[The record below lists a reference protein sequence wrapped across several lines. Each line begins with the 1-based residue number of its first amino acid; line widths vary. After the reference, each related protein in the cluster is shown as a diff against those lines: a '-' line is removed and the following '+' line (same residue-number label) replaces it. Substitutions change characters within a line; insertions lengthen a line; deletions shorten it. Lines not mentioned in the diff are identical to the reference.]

1 MIFIVDD
8 DKNIREAVRDVL
20 EDEDLQVET
29 FASGKKML
37 KELSLVRPDLI
48 ILDVWMGKEDGLEI
62 LDRIK
67 SEYPALPVLMI
78 SGHATIEQAVAAT
91 KKGAV
96 DFLEKPLS
104 IDAILDKVRL
114 ILLPDARE
122 EITEL
127 EFDNIIG
134 TSAPI
139 KKIKHSIAQAA
150 RTNARVLIYGEN
162 GTGKELVARGIFANS
177 HRRDKPFVE
186 VNCAAI
192 PSELIESELFGHEK
206 GAFTGATERRSG
218 KFEQAHTGTLFL
230 DELSDMSLATQASV
244 LRALQ
249 EQRFTRV
256 GGSEIIE
263 VDVRIIAATNM
274 EPQKAIQM
282 GRFREDL
289 YYRLNVIPINMPP
302 LRDRKEDIPLL
313 AEHFIKEAVRDN
325 HLPERRISPDALT
338 VLSRHHWPGNIREL
352 KNMIERLSIICEED
366 TIDALMVQEQLGRSA
381 EVRTHSDLKQAREE
395 FEKKHI
401 LEVLKQNDYNISR
414 SARALGLERA
424 HLHRKMK
431 QLGLA
436 RQTGDD

>member
-29 FASGKKML
+29 FSSGKKML

>member
-20 EDEDLQVET
+20 EDEDLSVET
-29 FASGKKML
+29 FASGRKML
-37 KELSLVRPDLI
+37 KELPLVRPDLI

-67 SEYPALPVLMI
+67 AEYPALPVLMI

-114 ILLPDARE
+114 ILLPEGRE
-122 EITEL
+122 EYTEL

-134 TSAPI
+134 SSAPI

-162 GTGKELVARGIFANS
+162 GTGKELVARAIFANS

-325 HLPERRISPDALT
+325 ALAERRISPEALS
-338 VLSRHHWPGNIREL
+338 VLSRHNWPGNIREL
-352 KNMIERLSIICEED
+352 KNMMERLSIMSEAD
-366 TIDALMVQEQLGRSA
+366 TIDALMVQEQLGRTA
-381 EVRTHSDLKQAREE
+381 EVRTQSDLKQAREE

-414 SARALGLERA
+414 SAKALGLERA